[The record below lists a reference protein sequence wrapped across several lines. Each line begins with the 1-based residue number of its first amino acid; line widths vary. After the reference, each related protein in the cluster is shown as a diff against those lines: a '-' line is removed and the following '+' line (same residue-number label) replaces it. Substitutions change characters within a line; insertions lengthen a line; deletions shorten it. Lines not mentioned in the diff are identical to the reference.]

1 MSKSSFVPEDLFRF
15 KMVGHPSLSPD
26 GQQLLFTVTEVME
39 KDNGYC
45 SSIWRLGPD
54 GEAQPFT
61 NKGGQVKV
69 RDQQP
74 AWSPDGRQAAFLSNR
89 NGKTQIWLISAY
101 GGEAFPLTDMPKG
114 VNAFAWAP
122 DGSRIVFAAK
132 EDLPQTRLREGAT
145 ARRITKLRYKF
156 NGVGYYDELWVQL
169 WSVDL
174 ASKAVTRL
182 TSGECHS
189 SRPVVSPD
197 GRHMA
202 FTSNRSGDHLV
213 TIEDLWV
220 MDLASGNVTNLS
232 KGVGPIYSFAW
243 SPDGEQII
251 YIGHARGIYPGG
263 YPELWE
269 IDLKSEERRLISRE
283 FHEYLGNSV
292 GSDMRFDSGTTGP
305 VISACGRQIYI
316 AATVGGNCY
325 LYAIDRQTGTARH
338 LFGEGQAVVNSFSIA
353 HGRLAVHL
361 ATPFS
366 LGDLWLGELDG
377 ELQQVTRLN
386 DALFAEREMSWPEPM
401 AMTHPDGTRLEGWV
415 MQPIGLTPGQRYPLV
430 MEIHGGPHTTFGN
443 HFFHE
448 FQILAGMGCGVFYT
462 NPRGSLGYGE
472 EFARACV
479 GDWCGVDAD
488 DLLYMAQEAA
498 KIEWVDTARMGVT
511 GGSQGGYFTNWL
523 IGHTDMFA
531 AAVTQRS
538 MSNLY
543 SKYGVSDIG
552 WSGDRHGMGGADLWE
567 HEDFIMERSP
577 IRYAPRVKTPC
588 LILHSDEDYR
598 CPLEQAEQWYVA
610 LKRLGV
616 TTEMVLFHGE
626 NHELSRSGR
635 PANRIVRLE
644 ALTDWFRRFLL
655 QK

>member
-1 MSKSSFVPEDLFRF
+1 M
-15 KMVGHPSLSPD
+15 
-26 GQQLLFTVTEVME
+26 
-39 KDNGYC
+39 
-45 SSIWRLGPD
+45 
-54 GEAQPFT
+54 
-61 NKGGQVKV
+61 
-69 RDQQP
+69 
-74 AWSPDGRQAAFLSNR
+74 
-89 NGKTQIWLISAY
+89 
-101 GGEAFPLTDMPKG
+101 
-114 VNAFAWAP
+114 
-122 DGSRIVFAAK
+122 
-132 EDLPQTRLREGAT
+132 
-145 ARRITKLRYKF
+145 
-156 NGVGYYDELWVQL
+156 QL

-174 ASKAVTRL
+174 ASRKVTRL
-182 TSGECHS
+182 TSGDCHS
-189 SRPVVSPD
+189 ARPALSPD
-197 GRHMA
+197 GRLLA
-202 FTSNRSGDHLV
+202 FTSNRSGDQLV
-213 TIEDLWV
+213 TTEDLWV
-220 MDLASGNVTNLS
+220 MELANGSMSNLT
-232 KGVGPIYSFAW
+232 KGVGPIYSFTW
-243 SPDGEQII
+243 SPDGKQII
-251 YIGHARGIYPGG
+251 YTGHAKGIYPGG

-269 IDLKSEERRLISRE
+269 VEVATAARRLVSTE

-292 GSDMRFDSGTTGP
+292 GSDMRFDGGTTGP
-305 VISACGRQIYI
+305 VVSACGQQVYV

-325 LYAIDRQTGTARH
+325 LYGIDRTTGQATR
-338 LFGEGQAVVNSFSIA
+338 LFGDGQAVVNSFSVA
-353 HGRLAVHL
+353 NGRLAVNL
-361 ATPFS
+361 ATPS
-366 LGDLWLGELDG
+366 TLGDLWLGELGG
-377 ELQQVTRLN
+377 ELAQITNLN
-386 DALFAEREMSWPEPM
+386 ETLLAERALSWPEPM
-401 AMTHPDGTRLEGWV
+401 AMVHPDGTKLEGWV
-415 MQPIGLTPGQRYPLV
+415 MKPVGFTPGQRYPLV

-448 FQILAGMGCGVFYT
+448 FQILAGLGFGVFYT

-488 DLLYMAQEAA
+488 DLLFMAQEAA
-498 KIEWVDTARMGVT
+498 KIDWVDTARLGVT

-577 IRYAPRVKTPC
+577 IRYARNVKTPC

-616 TTEMVLFHGE
+616 TAEMVLFHGE

-644 ALTDWFRRFLL
+644 ALTDWFQRFLL
-655 QK
+655 Q

>member
-1 MSKSSFVPEDLFRF
+1 MTKTPFTSEDLFRL

-26 GQQLLFTVTEVME
+26 GQQLLFTVTEVLDKE
-39 KDNGYC
+39 NGYC
-45 SSIWRLGPD
+45 SSIWRVSQEG
-54 GEAQPFT
+54 GAQPFT
-61 NKGGQVKV
+61 NKGGQGKV

-74 AWSPDGRQAAFLSNR
+74 TWSPDGQQVAFLSNR
-89 NGKTQIWLISAY
+89 NGKTQIWLISAH

-114 VNAFAWAP
+114 VNGFVWAP
-122 DGSRIVFAAK
+122 DGSRIIFAAK
-132 EDLPQTRLREGAT
+132 EDLPQTRFREGAT

-169 WSVDL
+169 WSVEL
-174 ASKAVTRL
+174 ATKQVTRL
-182 TSGECHS
+182 TTGACHS
-189 SRPVVSPD
+189 NRPAVSPD
-197 GRHMA
+197 GRLLA
-202 FTSNRSGDHLV
+202 FTSNRSGDQLV
-213 TIEDLWV
+213 TMDDLWV
-220 MDLASGNVTNLS
+220 MDMASGAMSNLT
-232 KGVGPIYSFAW
+232 KGVGPVHSFTW
-243 SPDGEQII
+243 SPDGQHIVFT
-251 YIGHARGIYPGG
+251 GHAKGIYPGG

-269 IDLKSEERRLISRE
+269 VEVKSGERRLISRE
-283 FHEYLGNSV
+283 FQEYLGNSV
-292 GSDMRFDSGTTGP
+292 GSDMRFDGGSTGP
-305 VISACGRQIYI
+305 VVSDCGKQVYVTS
-316 AATVGGNCY
+316 TVGGNCY
-325 LYAIDRQTGTARH
+325 LYGIDRDTGAATH
-338 LFGEGQAVVNSFSIA
+338 LFGEGQAVVNSFSVA
-353 HGRLAVHL
+353 NGCVALNL
-361 ATPFS
+361 ATPFT
-366 LGDLWLGELDG
+366 LGDLWVGGLGGALK
-377 ELQQVTRLN
+377 QVTRLN
-386 DALFAEREMSWPEPM
+386 EALLAQREMSWPEPM
-401 AMTHPDGTRLEGWV
+401 EMVHSDGTKLEGWV
-415 MQPIGLTPGQRYPLV
+415 MKPIGFTPGQHYPLV

-448 FQILAGMGCGVFYT
+448 FQILAGLGFGVFYT

-472 EFARACV
+472 DFARACV

-488 DLLYMAQEAA
+488 DLLFMAQEAA
-498 KIEWVDTARMGVT
+498 KIAWVDTARIGVT

-552 WSGDRHGMGGADLWE
+552 WSGDRYGMGGADLWE

-577 IRYAPRVKTPC
+577 MRYARNVKTPC

-644 ALTDWFRRFLL
+644 ALTDWFKQFLL